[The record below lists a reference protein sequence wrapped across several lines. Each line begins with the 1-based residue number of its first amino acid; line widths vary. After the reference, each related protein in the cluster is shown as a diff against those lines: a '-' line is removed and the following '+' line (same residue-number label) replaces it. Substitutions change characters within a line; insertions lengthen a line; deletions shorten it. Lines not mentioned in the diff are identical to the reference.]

1 MGGHVD
7 YGEEIGSALAREAR
21 EELGLL
27 NFKARHIVSYVFES
41 ERERELVYVFYTVT
55 DCMPAPTDELDGG
68 RFWPLDEIEAMI
80 GKGIFTPNFEQEYR
94 RIEPTIRFLNLP
106 Y

>member
-1 MGGHVD
+1 
-7 YGEEIGSALAREAR
+7 
-21 EELGLL
+21 
-27 NFKARHIVSYVFES
+27 
-41 ERERELVYVFYTVT
+41 
-55 DCMPAPTDELDGG
+55 MPAPTDELDGG
-68 RFWPLDEIEAMI
+68 QFWPLEEIEAMI